1 MSSQNWRFLTPSPLS
16 SLLLS
21 RVYLVNRL
29 WGYSTPYRDDIVYG
43 WPLMQSSFSQID
55 EIPNS
60 WQTYIVKRQ
69 EKETEK
75 LTKLFFLK
83 RQDLV
88 AANFHPH
95 YHFFQQLICTV
106 PGIFFVQTTS
116 GYYVFFFEAIKN
128 WKIYPS
134 LILTLPVSRCITYNH
149 TFNFTLWH
157 IIFL

>member
-1 MSSQNWRFLTPSPLS
+1 MSSQNRAIFDPLPPLS

-43 WPLMQSSFSQID
+43 WPLMQSSFSQND

-75 LTKLFFLK
+75 LTKFFFLK

-116 GYYVFFFEAIKN
+116 GYYVFFWGHQKLKN
-128 WKIYPS
+128 LSIPDFDSPCKPLHYIQSY
-134 LILTLPVSRCITYNH
+134 I
-149 TFNFTLWH
+149 
-157 IIFL
+157 

>member
-1 MSSQNWRFLTPSPLS
+1 MLLCNCRDMRASIFDCCDSSSNMQSIFSQN
-16 SLLLS
+16 
-21 RVYLVNRL
+21 
-29 WGYSTPYRDDIVYG
+29 
-43 WPLMQSSFSQID
+43 D

-83 RQDLV
+83 KTRPSSCQFSSPL
-88 AANFHPH
+88 P
-95 YHFFQQLICTV
+95 FFSTTYLYCARH
-106 PGIFFVQTTS
+106 FFVQTTS
-116 GYYVFFFEAIKN
+116 GYYVFFLRPSKTKKN
-128 WKIYPS
+128 YPS

>member
-1 MSSQNWRFLTPSPLS
+1 MSSQNRRFLTPSPPC

-43 WPLMQSSFSQID
+43 WPLMQSSFSQND

-75 LTKLFFLK
+75 LTKLFFKKTRPSSCQFSSPL
-83 RQDLV
+83 
-88 AANFHPH
+88 P
-95 YHFFQQLICTV
+95 FFSTTYFVLCQA
-106 PGIFFVQTTS
+106 FFCSNNVW
-116 GYYVFFFEAIKN
+116 VLCIFFEAIKN

>member
-1 MSSQNWRFLTPSPLS
+1 MLLCNCRDLRASIFDCCDSSSN
-16 SLLLS
+16 
-21 RVYLVNRL
+21 
-29 WGYSTPYRDDIVYG
+29 
-43 WPLMQSSFSQID
+43 MQSNFSKNY

-75 LTKLFFLK
+75 LTKLFFFWK

-95 YHFFQQLICTV
+95 YHFFSTTYLYCARH
-106 PGIFFVQTTS
+106 FFVQTTS
-116 GYYVFFFEAIKN
+116 GYYVFFLRPSKTKKN
-128 WKIYPS
+128 YPS